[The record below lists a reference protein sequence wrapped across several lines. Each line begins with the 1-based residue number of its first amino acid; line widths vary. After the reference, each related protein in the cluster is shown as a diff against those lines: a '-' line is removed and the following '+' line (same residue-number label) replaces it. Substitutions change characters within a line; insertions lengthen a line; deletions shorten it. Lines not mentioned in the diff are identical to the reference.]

1 MWAKRRVSVFGA
13 ALFFKLLTDHKEPA
27 TETRHPKWSLIHWL
41 SRSLAVCRS
50 FFQFSVSLPVLS
62 ASSSL
67 VPQSPAAVI
76 KSIYSTGNRD
86 SFAFFLPNFQKS
98 DALDPT
104 QPTGSDDDACSLQR
118 LKSLCEILLTVAGQ
132 EHDLYFWVYFRW
144 FAVYSVH
151 PPSLLV
157 LLCDM
162 FGKERFNKIRD
173 GWNEPNQTLK
183 EKKKKKERINF
194 AALHPQQRSSG
205 ICFGEWG
212 WICTVR
218 KISF

>member
-1 MWAKRRVSVFGA
+1 MKFN
-13 ALFFKLLTDHKEPA
+13 TP
-27 TETRHPKWSLIHWL
+27 T
-41 SRSLAVCRS
+41 
-50 FFQFSVSLPVLS
+50 VSLSGCLSVILLVLCIS
-62 ASSSL
+62 PCPLSLFIFSPTVPRSSYQ
-67 VPQSPAAVI
+67 VNI
-76 KSIYSTGNRD
+76 FNWKSC
-86 SFAFFLPNFQKS
+86 FLCFFLPNFQKS

-183 EKKKKKERINF
+183 EKKKKKRENKLCSF
-194 AALHPQQRSSG
+194 ASTAEKLWDLFWRVGLDLYSKKNLILNLTWPLLSSRHKHG
-205 ICFGEWG
+205 TKRHIWF
-212 WICTVR
+212 
-218 KISF
+218 K

>member
-27 TETRHPKWSLIHWL
+27 TETRHPKWSLIHRL

-76 KSIYSTGNRD
+76 KSIYSTGNRV

-118 LKSLCEILLTVAGQ
+118 LKSLWNSLDSRWTGTRPLLLSLFPLVCR
-132 EHDLYFWVYFRW
+132 LFR
-144 FAVYSVH
+144 S
-151 PPSLLV
+151 PSLPPRPPLWHV
-157 LLCDM
+157 R
-162 FGKERFNKIRD
+162 ERAI
-173 GWNEPNQTLK
+173 
-183 EKKKKKERINF
+183 
-194 AALHPQQRSSG
+194 
-205 ICFGEWG
+205 
-212 WICTVR
+212 
-218 KISF
+218 

>member
-27 TETRHPKWSLIHWL
+27 TETRHPKWSLIHRL

-76 KSIYSTGNRD
+76 KSIYSTGNRV
-86 SFAFFLPNFQKS
+86 SFAFFYLIFKNLMP
-98 DALDPT
+98 LI
-104 QPTGSDDDACSLQR
+104 QPSRQEAMMTRVLCSVS
-118 LKSLCEILLTVAGQ
+118 KVCEILLTVAGQ

-183 EKKKKKERINF
+183 EKKKKKKRE
-194 AALHPQQRSSG
+194 
-205 ICFGEWG
+205 
-212 WICTVR
+212 
-218 KISF
+218 